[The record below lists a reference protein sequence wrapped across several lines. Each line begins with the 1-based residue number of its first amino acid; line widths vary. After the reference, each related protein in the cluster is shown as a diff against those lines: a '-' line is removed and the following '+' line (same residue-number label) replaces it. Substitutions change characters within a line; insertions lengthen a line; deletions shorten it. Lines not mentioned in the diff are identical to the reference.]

1 MYRKSSVTLLAAV
14 AAFGLGIA
22 ADVFAS
28 EASFLQCAKQQDAA
42 ERLKCYDHAAARQP
56 QAEPA
61 TVEITP
67 PLVVN
72 VPAETLPSIEAP
84 AAPAITP
91 TVAARSYLTRVWNL
105 DGQGDNDE
113 ITRAGRLRPHHQSYL
128 LLRRSSHVNN
138 LPFSPS
144 PGHQVTT
151 GLPLDLTEA
160 KFQFSFKSEI
170 AGKHDFNW
178 LGFDDLHIWAGYTQQ
193 SNWQALNAPSSSA
206 FRETNYE
213 PEIIA
218 SLSTNNSNGLKLV
231 NLGFNHQSN
240 GQGQPLSRSWNRVY
254 LQGGWEWDVF
264 GKFSLL
270 TRGWWR
276 VPENPAKDDN
286 PDIQSFLGRGDIV
299 AHWEP
304 SSQQSVTLLMRNNL
318 NVHNNRGF
326 IQLDWATPFM
336 IGKMGKAHVQ
346 ITEGYGES
354 MVDYNFH
361 QNTIGIGVSFRD
373 W

>member
-1 MYRKSSVTLLAAV
+1 MRLAV
-14 AAFGLGIA
+14 ALLGLGA
-22 ADVFAS
+22 SMHVSAS
-28 EASFLQCAKQQDAA
+28 EASFLQCTNLPDAA
-42 ERLKCYDHAAARQP
+42 KRLQCYDTAAAQ
-56 QAEPA
+56 
-61 TVEITP
+61 
-67 PLVVN
+67 
-72 VPAETLPSIEAP
+72 SAP
-84 AAPAITP
+84 AAPSVSEVKASVAASAVVVTP
-91 TVAARSYLTRVWNL
+91 TVATTPTPVAVATSSEGRSYLTRVWNL
-105 DGQGDNDE
+105 DGRGDNDD

-138 LPFSPS
+138 MPFTPS
-144 PGHQVTT
+144 FGHQAQTAAQ
-151 GLPLDLTEA
+151 LDLTEA

-170 AGKHDFNW
+170 VGKHDLNW
-178 LGFDDLHIWAGYTQQ
+178 LGFNNLHVWAAYTQQ

-218 SLSTNNSNGLKLV
+218 SFGTNNNDGLKLV

-240 GQGQPLSRSWNRVY
+240 GQNLPLSRSWNRIY
-254 LQGGWEWDVF
+254 LQGGWEWEVY

-270 TRGWWR
+270 ARSWWR
-276 VPENPAKDDN
+276 VPESLFKDDN
-286 PDIQSFLGRGDIV
+286 PDIQSYLGHGDIV

-318 NVHNNRGF
+318 SRSRNRGF

-336 IGKMGKAHVQ
+336 LGRMGRTHVQ